1 MPECP
6 LVFNSREGSALDKY
20 LSSFLDYLTV
30 ERGLS
35 TNTLLSYRNDIGQFF
50 KYCRQK
56 NISED
61 RVLTQTTIT
70 LYLLHI
76 RHSGKAPSTVSRH
89 MASIRAFCRFL
100 LNENIIDQDP
110 TSNFDSP
117 RLKQRLPSVLT
128 PQEVELLLS
137 LPNTGKPAGIRD
149 KAMLELLYASGLRV
163 SELIWLDIEHVNL
176 EHGYVR
182 CIGKGSKERIIPIGS
197 MAIKSVSEYLSRA
210 RAKLTKGKPC
220 KALFVNQHGRRLTRQ
235 GLWKI
240 LKKYA
245 FKGGIQKV
253 ITPHTL
259 RHSFATHLLENGADL
274 RAVQEMLGHA
284 DITTTQIYTHLT
296 RAGLKEMYQKTH
308 PRA

>member
-1 MPECP
+1 MQ
-6 LVFNSREGSALDKY
+6 KY

-35 TNTLLSYRNDIGQFF
+35 VNTLVSYHNDLEQFL
-50 KYCRQK
+50 KHCREQE
-56 NISED
+56 IPES
-61 RVLTQTTIT
+61 RILTQSTIT
-70 LYLLHI
+70 LYVLNL
-76 RHSGKAPSTVSRH
+76 RRSGKAPATVSRH
-89 MASIRAFCRFL
+89 LASIRAFCRFL
-100 LNENIIDQDP
+100 LEEEIIDNDP

-128 PQEVELLLS
+128 PEEIETLLNQ
-137 LPNTGKPAGIRD
+137 PNTGKPAGIRD

-163 SELIWLDIEHVNL
+163 SELIWLDVEHVNL
-176 EHGYVR
+176 YQGFVR
-182 CIGKGSKERIIPIGS
+182 CIGKGSKERIIPIGA
-197 MAIKSVSEYLSRA
+197 MAIKSVSEYLARG

-235 GLWKI
+235 GFWKI

-245 FKGGIQKV
+245 GSGSIGKV
-253 ITPHTL
+253 ITPHTF

-296 RAGLKEMYQKTH
+296 SAGLKEVYKKTH